1 VLTLWDGPSSLAE
14 RVLRELEL
22 NMEDE
27 ERSSGFPMWIYI
39 VIGLGLV
46 WWLARR
52 GRPAGSVATE
62 PPPEF
67 KEWIP
72 VGS

>member
-1 VLTLWDGPSSLAE
+1 
-14 RVLRELEL
+14 
-22 NMEDE
+22 
-27 ERSSGFPMWIYI
+27 MWIYI